1 MSRSGHFARE
11 YNTAVESAILTG
23 LGLSPSAGLNAYI
36 PLITL
41 ALADRFTDR
50 VKLDN
55 PFDFISSTP
64 GILILLFLLTI
75 ELVVD
80 KVPGADHLNDIVQ
93 TVIRPVAGAFL
104 MIAAT
109 NQQGDSFNAIVAGLI
124 GVSLSGAVH
133 GIKATSRPAITAS
146 TGGFGN
152 PLISLV
158 EDGIA
163 AMTSVLAILV
173 PIAAIILLLLF
184 GLLLWFLYRR
194 IRQLTAFV
202 SRTARSTSPNR
213 PVPPT

>member
-1 MSRSGHFARE
+1 
-11 YNTAVESAILTG
+11 VESAILTG

-41 ALADRFTDR
+41 ALADRLTDR
-50 VKLDN
+50 INLDN
-55 PFDFISSTP
+55 PYDFISSNL
-64 GILILLFLLTI
+64 GIAILLFLLTI

-80 KVPGADHLNDIVQ
+80 KVPGTDHLNDIIQ

-104 MIAAT
+104 MIATT
-109 NQQGDSFNAIVAGLI
+109 NQQGDSFNAVVAGLI

-133 GIKATSRPAITAS
+133 SVKATARPAITAS

-152 PLISLV
+152 PLVSLV

-173 PIAAIILLLLF
+173 PILAIILLSFSCLV
-184 GLLLWFLYRR
+184 LWFLYRR
-194 IRQLTAFV
+194 VRQLTSFV
-202 SRTARSTSPNR
+202 TRTGRTTTPSP
-213 PVPPT
+213 PAPPNSPTTLR

>member
-1 MSRSGHFARE
+1 
-11 YNTAVESAILTG
+11 VESAILTG
-23 LGLSPSAGLNAYI
+23 LGLAPSAGLNAYI

-50 VKLDN
+50 INLDN
-55 PFDFISSTP
+55 PYDFISSTP
-64 GILILLFLLTI
+64 GIAILLFLLTI

-80 KVPGADHLNDIVQ
+80 KVPGADHLNDLIQ
-93 TVIRPVAGAFL
+93 TVIRPAAGAFL
-104 MIAAT
+104 MIATT
-109 NQQGDSFNAIVAGLI
+109 NQQGDSLNAVVAGLI
-124 GVSLSGAVH
+124 GISLSGAVH
-133 GIKATSRPAITAS
+133 GVKATSRPAITAS

-152 PLISLV
+152 PLVSLV

-194 IRQLTAFV
+194 IRQITALFN
-202 SRTARSTSPNR
+202 RTTR
-213 PVPPT
+213 PAPPT